1 MATPAPWLTVAPMT
15 TAAYDGSGKAQRGG
29 SMAERHDMVAGRRL
43 RGWKEIA
50 AWAGVD
56 ERTVKRWEHGRGL
69 PVHRVPGEARAP
81 VYAFEA
87 ELADWLRA
95 SDAAAAQG
103 PPAIPPPPVPEA
115 PPALPP
121 AITRRRRWPWLLLGA
136 ALAAALGAIIAWQ
149 RPVAPVLPAT
159 PAGRA
164 LWSEGEY
171 AMSTRTR
178 DGIALANTRF
188 AALVAQEPQFA
199 PGIARLAVSYNL
211 LAQFD
216 LMPAGQA
223 YARAVTLAE
232 RALDLEPRLPLALA
246 ARGFARFYGARD
258 IAGAMADLKAAA
270 ALSDAGAEPHQWLA
284 LVSMHSGRTAL
295 ALAEIAR
302 AQAIDPKS
310 RAILANH
317 GLILM
322 HAGRLAEAERLLT
335 GLLRLDPALTAPM
348 LHLASLYLHS
358 GRGAEH
364 AAMLARLAQVR
375 RNPVQAL
382 QARALA
388 DAFARGG
395 MPALLATR
403 RDQMD
408 TGNSFALAGAE
419 AMLGHNDAALA
430 HLDAVL
436 ASDDPHSI
444 AILVDLPLAPLR
456 RDPRFAQRAA
466 RAGFTPAM
474 VAVLAGER

>member
-1 MATPAPWLTVAPMT
+1 
-15 TAAYDGSGKAQRGG
+15 
-29 SMAERHDMVAGRRL
+29 
-43 RGWKEIA
+43 
-50 AWAGVD
+50 
-56 ERTVKRWEHGRGL
+56 
-69 PVHRVPGEARAP
+69 

-87 ELADWLRA
+87 ELAAWLRA
-95 SDAAAAQG
+95 ADADAGAQSLTLPAVPPVD
-103 PPAIPPPPVPEA
+103 PPAP
-115 PPALPP
+115 LPP
-121 AITRRRRWPWLLLGA
+121 AEPAAVPRRRWPWVALGA
-136 ALAAALGAIIAWQ
+136 ALAAAVVAAALLWP
-149 RPVAPVLPAT
+149 RPAGPPLPAT

-164 LWSEGEY
+164 LWTEGEY

-188 AALVAQEPQFA
+188 AALVAKEPQFA

-270 ALSDAGAEPHQWLA
+270 ALPDAGAEPHQWLA

-302 AQAIDPKS
+302 AEAIDPKS

-322 HAGRLAEAERLLT
+322 HAGRLVEAERLLT

-444 AILVDLPLAPLR
+444 AIMVDLPLAPLR

>member
-1 MATPAPWLTVAPMT
+1 
-15 TAAYDGSGKAQRGG
+15 
-29 SMAERHDMVAGRRL
+29 
-43 RGWKEIA
+43 
-50 AWAGVD
+50 
-56 ERTVKRWEHGRGL
+56 
-69 PVHRVPGEARAP
+69 
-81 VYAFEA
+81 
-87 ELADWLRA
+87 
-95 SDAAAAQG
+95 
-103 PPAIPPPPVPEA
+103 
-115 PPALPP
+115 
-121 AITRRRRWPWLLLGA
+121 
-136 ALAAALGAIIAWQ
+136 
-149 RPVAPVLPAT
+149 
-159 PAGRA
+159 
-164 LWSEGEY
+164 
-171 AMSTRTR
+171 MSTRTR

-188 AALVAQEPQFA
+188 AALVAKEPQFA

-270 ALSDAGAEPHQWLA
+270 ALPDAGADPHQWLA

-302 AQAIDPKS
+302 AEAIDPKS

-322 HAGRLAEAERLLT
+322 HAGRLGEAERLLT

-444 AILVDLPLAPLR
+444 AIMVDLPLAPLR

>member
-1 MATPAPWLTVAPMT
+1 MASAER
-15 TAAYDGSGKAQRGG
+15 SGG
-29 SMAERHDMVAGRRL
+29 SSGERREAAANRRL

-56 ERTVKRWEHGRGL
+56 ERTVKRWEHARGL

-81 VYAFEA
+81 VFAFEA
-87 ELADWLRA
+87 ELAAWLRA
-95 SDAAAAQG
+95 AGDAAAEPAA
-103 PPAIPPPPVPEA
+103 PPAGPLREMPLPEMPLPEIPLHAPPAARQHRRWLWFALGIGLAGLLLLFFWPPPPP
-115 PPALPP
+115 
-121 AITRRRRWPWLLLGA
+121 R
-136 ALAAALGAIIAWQ
+136 ALA
-149 RPVAPVLPAT
+149 LPAT

-164 LWSEGEY
+164 LWTEGEY

-178 DGIALANTRF
+178 DGIALANARF
-188 AALVAQEPQFA
+188 AALAAREPDFA
-199 PGIARLAVSYNL
+199 PGLARLAVSYNL

-223 YARAVTLAE
+223 YARAVTQAE

-270 ALSDAGAEPHQWLA
+270 ALPDAGAEPHQWLA
-284 LVSMHSGRTAL
+284 LVSMHSGRQRL

-302 AQAIDPKS
+302 AEVIDPKS

-348 LHLASLYLHS
+348 LHLASLYLAT
-358 GRGAEH
+358 GRGADH

-408 TGNSFALAGAE
+408 IGNSFALAGAE
-419 AMLGHNDAALA
+419 AMLGHNDVALA

-444 AILVDLPLAPLR
+444 AILVDLPLASLR
-456 RDPRFAQRAA
+456 RDPRFAARAA
-466 RAGFTPAM
+466 RAGFTPEM

>member
-1 MATPAPWLTVAPMT
+1 
-15 TAAYDGSGKAQRGG
+15 
-29 SMAERHDMVAGRRL
+29 MAERRDTATGRRL

-56 ERTVKRWEHGRGL
+56 ERTVKRWEHRRGL

-87 ELADWLRA
+87 ELADWLRTA
-95 SDAAAAQG
+95 DAAAG
-103 PPAIPPPPVPEA
+103 A
-115 PPALPP
+115 PLPALPAAPLALEQPPQAASAAAP
-121 AITRRRRWPWLLLGA
+121 AAARRRWPWVALGA
-136 ALAAALGAIIAWQ
+136 VLAAVLAAALLWQ
-149 RPVAPVLPAT
+149 RPAAPALPAT

-164 LWSEGEY
+164 LWTEGEY

-178 DGIALANTRF
+178 DGITLANTRF
-188 AALVAQEPQFA
+188 AALVAKEPQFA

-216 LMPAGQA
+216 LMPARQA

-232 RALDLEPRLPLALA
+232 RALDLEPQLPLALA

-270 ALSDAGAEPHQWLA
+270 ALPDAGAEPHQWLA

-302 AQAIDPKS
+302 AKAIDPRS

-322 HAGRLAEAERLLT
+322 HAGRLAEAERLLA
-335 GLLRLDPALTAPM
+335 GLLQLDPALTAPM

-364 AAMLARLAQVR
+364 AAMLARLARVR
-375 RNPVQAL
+375 RNPAQAL

-403 RDQMD
+403 RDQIGP
-408 TGNSFALAGAE
+408 GNSFALAGAE

-436 ASDDPHSI
+436 ARDDPHSI
-444 AILVDLPLAPLR
+444 AIMVDLPLAPLR
-456 RDPRFAQRAA
+456 RDPRFARRAA
-466 RAGFTPAM
+466 RAGFTPAL